1 MAFKS
6 KYPLMEWSAIEAYMS
21 ENIAYKDEARDLI
34 TQQLGF
40 APNLQASRSIEIGM
54 RHSLRLLEEGKIT
67 QNRFNRETHNCVK
80 MVQRNI
86 IKYVP
91 EQAHLVNTYKTSQSF
106 IRV

>member
-21 ENIAYKDEARDLI
+21 ENIAYKDEARHLI

-40 APNLQASRSIEIGM
+40 VPNLQASRSIEIGM

-67 QNRFNRETHNCVK
+67 QDRFNRETHNCVK

-86 IKYVP
+86 LKYVP
-91 EQAHLVNTYKTSQSF
+91 EQAHRVDANVAERSF
-106 IRV
+106 IRT